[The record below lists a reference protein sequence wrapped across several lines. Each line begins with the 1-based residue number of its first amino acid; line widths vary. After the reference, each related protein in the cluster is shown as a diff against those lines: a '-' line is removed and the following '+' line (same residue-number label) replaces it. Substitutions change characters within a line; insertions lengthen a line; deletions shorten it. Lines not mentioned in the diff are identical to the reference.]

1 MEVEPREVWI
11 GTRKQ
16 WVGIKKF
23 SQKELSGKMMEFPYE
38 TFVYETEYLSRI
50 VNLCLVDN
58 DVFSGPKNASPG
70 DIRSVYKTILDV
82 NPFLCFGN
90 YQQEPLGTKRRV
102 EKIDTAQ
109 PEQKKEETQTGAS
122 LEEII
127 SLVDFEDLEFDINKK
142 IIGQKEAIRQLS
154 HGLMNVKH
162 MGLSE
167 EGCEVDYLFGP
178 SGVGKTSSI
187 RRIAH
192 YLNVPVIY
200 IQGSEYLEETD
211 YRRLFGAPPSY
222 VGHDEKEG
230 GRLLK
235 EIKKNPYS
243 LILFDEIDKAH
254 VKVLSSLTSFF
265 GDRFL
270 TLPNGEKVFFKGLV
284 YLTSNT
290 GNKRSESAM
299 GREMGFK
306 EDEKSNP
313 EEEKQ
318 RIIKI
323 LKQYEI
329 GNEFLG
335 RINNFISFSHLTD
348 SDINTILNNNINE
361 TNERLKYYKI
371 HLTENAKREVLRLCD
386 TRSFGAREIPHNL
399 NRHIISP
406 ITYEYE
412 MDKSIPQSSIVSVDF
427 ENGKFAHSVK
437 KKSLA
442 IEESS

>member
-11 GTRKQ
+11 GTHKQ

-23 SQKELSGKMMEFPYE
+23 SQNELEEKLIKFPLE
-38 TFVYETEYLSRI
+38 TFVYETKYVSRI
-50 VNLCLVDN
+50 VNLCWVNNTLFPREKKASYVD
-58 DVFSGPKNASPG
+58 
-70 DIRSVYKTILDV
+70 ILSVYRTILEV
-82 NPFLCFGN
+82 NPQLGYDN
-90 YQQEPLGTKRRV
+90 YKMNISSTKRRM
-102 EKIDTAQ
+102 EKPDMVQ
-109 PEQKKEETQTGAS
+109 PEQKKEEIQTGAS

-127 SLVDFEDLEFDINKK
+127 SFVDFEDLESDINKK

-167 EGCEVDYLFGP
+167 EACEVDYLFGP

-187 RRIAH
+187 RRIAR
-192 YLNVPVIY
+192 YLNVPVIH

-230 GRLLK
+230 GRLQK

-243 LILFDEIDKAH
+243 IILFDEIDKAH
-254 VKVLSSLTSFF
+254 VKVISSLTSFF

-284 YLTSNT
+284 YLTSNI
-290 GNKRSESAM
+290 GNKRSESGM
-299 GREMGFK
+299 GREIGFK

-335 RINNFISFSHLTD
+335 RINNFVSFSHLTD
-348 SDINTILNNNINE
+348 SDISTILNNNIDE

-371 HLTENAKREVLRLCD
+371 HLTDNAKREVLRLCD
-386 TRSFGAREIPHNL
+386 TRSFGAREIRHNL
-399 NRHIISP
+399 NGHIISP

-412 MDKSIPQSSIVSVDF
+412 MDKSIPPSSIVSVDF
-427 ENGKFAHSVK
+427 EEGKFVHSVK

-442 IEESS
+442 LEESI